1 MFNLGFIGFGNMA
14 EAITR
19 GIRLNNKK
27 IKILA
32 YDISKKRLKDAR
44 KFNVVSAK
52 TECEVAN
59 SCKIVILSVKPN
71 DLSLVLETI
80 KNDIAYEMNHNKNF
94 SKISELREDRDR
106 ITKKYTQISN
116 KLKSITHE

>member
-32 YDISKKRLKDAR
+32 YDISKQRLKDAR

-52 TECEVAN
+52 KYPKEKSV
-59 SCKIVILSVKPN
+59 CKKTFI
-71 DLSLVLETI
+71 
-80 KNDIAYEMNHNKNF
+80 
-94 SKISELREDRDR
+94 
-106 ITKKYTQISN
+106 
-116 KLKSITHE
+116 